1 MTSAEIN
8 STGSLKSK
16 MTDLL
21 IANNL
26 PVSGTQGGRNDGNGD
41 GRGPTGTGERR
52 GGGQGLGNGMGPM
65 NR

>member
-1 MTSAEIN
+1 MTPEDLN
-8 STGSLKSK
+8 TPGPLKYK

-26 PVSGTQGGRNDGNGD
+26 PVSGTQNGRNGGNGD
-41 GRGPTGTGERR
+41 GRGPMR
-52 GGGQGLGNGMGPM
+52 GNGGRGNGMGSM